1 MPGPRPPLDITPEQ
15 REIQRV
21 CRDFAAREIRPISLA
36 VDEADTELPRAVWD
50 KAAAIGLTSFM
61 LPEELGGAGMTDCLT
76 GCIVQEE
83 LSHGCAGIG
92 NLITSN
98 GFFAEPV
105 LALGTEAQQRRWLE
119 PLGGE
124 RPPLTALATTE
135 PGAGS
140 DAASIQTTARRAN
153 GGYVL
158 SGQKSWISNGGV
170 ADFYVVFA
178 TVEPGSGHRGVT
190 AFVLERGDEGL
201 VCGEPMRKMGQRA
214 IVNTEL
220 FLEDVS
226 VAEDRRLGDEG
237 QGFRGLMATFD
248 RSRVTLGASATGL
261 ARAALEYA
269 TAYARER
276 EQFGKPIAEHQAVAF
291 RLADMAL
298 RVDASRLLVWRAARA
313 LDAGER
319 ATAEAAMA
327 KLHASETAMWC
338 TWAAVQTLG
347 GWGYSREYP
356 VEKWMRDAKL
366 EEIEEGTSDIQRLII
381 ARELL
386 RGTAYGTS
394 TGRPPAARGGLT
406 PPRRGSPSAG
416 RPRTL
421 ARARPASDVA
431 VVRRTPPRSPA
442 PARARR
448 SRSDPGRPRAP
459 GRRARPSGCGSRR
472 SRLLSTTTTGSGRRS
487 CAAAASSPTVNMMPP
502 SPMSASTRASGRPTF
517 APMAAGRP

>member
-1 MPGPRPPLDITPEQ
+1 MIPRAPFEITPEQ

-21 CRDFAAREIRPISLA
+21 CRDFAAREIRPVSQA
-36 VDEADTELPRAVWD
+36 VDESDTELPREVWS
-50 KAAAIGLTSFM
+50 KAAEVGLTSFM
-61 LPEELGGAGMTDCLT
+61 LPEEHGGGGMTDCLT

-105 LALGTEAQQRRWLE
+105 VALGNEEQRRRWIE
-119 PLGGE
+119 PLTGE

-135 PGAGS
+135 PAAGS
-140 DAASIQTTARRAN
+140 DAASIQTTARRVD

-158 SGQKSWISNGGV
+158 SGQKTWISNGGV

-178 TVEPGSGHRGVT
+178 TVEPGSGHRGIT
-190 AFVLERGDEGL
+190 AFVLERDDPGL
-201 VCGEPMRKMGQRA
+201 TCGRPMRKMGQRA

-220 FLEDVS
+220 FLEDVF
-226 VAEDRRLGDEG
+226 AADDRRLGDEG
-237 QGFRGLMATFD
+237 QGFRGLMQTFD
-248 RSRVTLGASATGL
+248 RSRVTLGSSATGL

-269 TAYARER
+269 SDYAQER
-276 EQFGKPIAEHQAVAF
+276 VQFGKPIAEHQAVAF
-291 RLADMAL
+291 RLAEMAL
-298 RVDASRLLVWRAARA
+298 RVDASRLLVWRAARM

-338 TWAAVQTLG
+338 AWAAVQTLG

-386 RGTAYGTS
+386 RK
-394 TGRPPAARGGLT
+394 
-406 PPRRGSPSAG
+406 
-416 RPRTL
+416 
-421 ARARPASDVA
+421 
-431 VVRRTPPRSPA
+431 
-442 PARARR
+442 
-448 SRSDPGRPRAP
+448 
-459 GRRARPSGCGSRR
+459 
-472 SRLLSTTTTGSGRRS
+472 
-487 CAAAASSPTVNMMPP
+487 
-502 SPMSASTRASGRPTF
+502 
-517 APMAAGRP
+517 